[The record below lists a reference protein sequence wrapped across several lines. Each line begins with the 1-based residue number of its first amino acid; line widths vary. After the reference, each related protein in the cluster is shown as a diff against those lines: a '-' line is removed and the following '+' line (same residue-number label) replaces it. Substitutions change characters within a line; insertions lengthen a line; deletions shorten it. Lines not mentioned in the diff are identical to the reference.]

1 MTVVG
6 QSEKLLESAY
16 ENIDILLKENEELKQ
31 TIIEKDK
38 NFEIVRD
45 TLTRSDE
52 QNVRLSYE
60 LNSLRETIQNIKSLV
75 NKWKYN
81 LKARSIY
88 RP

>member
-31 TIIEKDK
+31 TLIEKDK

-75 NKWKYN
+75 NK
-81 LKARSIY
+81 
-88 RP
+88 

>member
-75 NKWKYN
+75 NK
-81 LKARSIY
+81 
-88 RP
+88 